1 MDLKARNNMT
11 DEKKVPEWVGT
22 VSHATMRW
30 EDLIPA
36 FTDFLH
42 EIWRGEVFTKEECPD
57 QHLAGKTADRFYG
70 DLNEIVGD
78 LFDAIEEYVPE
89 GYYFGAHPGD
99 GSDYGIWPVEEEDE

>member
-1 MDLKARNNMT
+1 MT

-57 QHLAGKTADRFYG
+57 QHLAVLASISNSYRMVVTVSSSTVYVFSS
-70 DLNEIVGD
+70 
-78 LFDAIEEYVPE
+78 AISYLLKM
-89 GYYFGAHPGD
+89 
-99 GSDYGIWPVEEEDE
+99 VELP

>member
-22 VSHATMRW
+22 VSHATARW

-36 FTDFLH
+36 FTDFLR
-42 EIWRGEVFTKEECPD
+42 EIGQGNVFSKEECPNH
-57 QHLAGKTADRFYG
+57 QQAERSVGTVYADL
-70 DLNEIVGD
+70 DEILSD
-78 LFDAIEEYVPE
+78 LFDAIDDYVPE

>member
-36 FTDFLH
+36 FTDFLR
-42 EIWRGEVFTKEECPD
+42 EIGRLMTMYPKATTSALT
-57 QHLAGKTADRFYG
+57 LAMDLTTEYG
-70 DLNEIVGD
+70 L
-78 LFDAIEEYVPE
+78 
-89 GYYFGAHPGD
+89 
-99 GSDYGIWPVEEEDE
+99 

>member
-36 FTDFLH
+36 FTDFLR
-42 EIWRGEVFTKEECPD
+42 EIGQGNVFSQEESPNH
-57 QHLAGKTADRFYG
+57 QQAERSVGTVYADL
-70 DLNEIVGD
+70 DEILSN
-78 LFDAIEEYVPE
+78 LFDAIDDYVPE

>member
-1 MDLKARNNMT
+1 MT

-36 FTDFLH
+36 FTDFLLMIGQGH
-42 EIWRGEVFTKEECPD
+42 VFSMKECPHQEQAKRSLGD
-57 QHLAGKTADRFYG
+57 VYADL
-70 DLNEIVGD
+70 DEITHS
-78 LFDAIEEYVPE
+78 LFDAIDEYVPE